1 MAAEDSSGVSGGL
14 LLSFIGITITLMAI
28 VGIGVWFFCSAG
40 KASSLLVINHIR
52 ELTEKIRLMDSQSA
66 FTQRIDLDF
75 KGDVAELVASLNVL
89 LGKIRN
95 SIGDLEEHGREVEM
109 ASRELTAANTDAIR
123 NIEEQQTTTNQV
135 AMSMGRMVDTVRD
148 VSKQA
153 GLATEAAGQAKEE
166 AEAGQKVVEET
177 VKMIDVL
184 ASEVKNATSVMHE
197 LEDSSEN
204 IGAVLDMIRGIAEQT
219 NLLALNAAIEAARA
233 GDQGRGFAVVADEVR
248 ILAQR
253 TQQSTKD
260 IQEMI
265 EGLQSGTRGAL
276 VVMERGQ
283 AHAEDSVQ
291 QVAKAGTSLEVIT
304 LSVGTILGINDQ
316 IASSAEEQHEVAEL
330 INSNVG
336 NISQT
341 ADKTTQGIQKTIA
354 DGDRVMLS
362 VDKVRAVIRSLRD

>member
-1 MAAEDSSGVSGGL
+1 MMGS
-14 LLSFIGITITLMAI
+14 LSAL
-28 VGIGVWFFCSAG
+28 
-40 KASSLLVINHIR
+40 
-52 ELTEKIRLMDSQSA
+52 
-66 FTQRIDLDF
+66 TQRIDLKF
-75 KGDVAELVASLNVL
+75 QGEVGELVEALNTL
-89 LGKIRN
+89 MGSIKHT
-95 SIGDLEEHGREVEM
+95 IGDLEEHGREVET
-109 ASRELTAANTDAIR
+109 ATRELTAANTDAIR
-123 NIEEQQTTTNQV
+123 NIEEQQATTNQV
-135 AMSMGRMVDTVRD
+135 AISMGRMVDTVKD
-148 VSKQA
+148 VSQQA
-153 GLATEAAGQAKEE
+153 DLAAEAAGQAKEE
-166 AEAGQKVVEET
+166 AEIGRKVVEET

-265 EGLQSGTRGAL
+265 EGLQSGTRGAMI
-276 VVMERGQ
+276 VMERGQ

-291 QVAKAGTSLEVIT
+291 QVGKAGTSLEVIT
-304 LSVGTILGINDQ
+304 TSVGTILGINGQ
-316 IASSAEEQHEVAEL
+316 ISSAAEEQHKVAEI
-330 INSNVG
+330 INNNVG
-336 NISQT
+336 SIGQT

-354 DGDRVMLS
+354 DGDGVMVS
-362 VDKVRAVIRSLRD
+362 VEKVRSLIRSLRG